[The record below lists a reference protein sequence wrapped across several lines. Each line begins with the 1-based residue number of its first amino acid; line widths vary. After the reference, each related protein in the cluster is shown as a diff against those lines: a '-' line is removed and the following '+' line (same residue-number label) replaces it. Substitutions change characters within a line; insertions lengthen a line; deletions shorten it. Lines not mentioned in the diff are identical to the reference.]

1 METHYGTLSETINAL
16 RKEGYTLDFNLRED
30 CVVCHNNEHQLQA
43 DEFEIDAVYRFDG
56 LTDPDDEAIV
66 YAISSTKHSAKGV
79 LVNGYGVYNDDF
91 SSVLIEKL
99 KNHRPS

>member
-16 RKEGYTLDFNLRED
+16 RKEGYTLDFNLKED
-30 CVVCHNNEHQLQA
+30 CVVCHKNEHQLLS

-66 YAISSTKHSAKGV
+66 YAISSTKHPIKGI
-79 LVNGYGVYNDDF
+79 LVIGYGVYNDEF
-91 SSVLIEKL
+91 SSSLIEKL
-99 KNHRPS
+99 RNHGL